1 MLVNRIQV
9 TTVFVSD
16 QDKAK
21 DFYVNKLGFQLKFE
35 QQMGPDF
42 RWLEVIP
49 GGAETS
55 IALSKPFP
63 GMEGAVGRP
72 TGMLLDTSDIQAAY
86 DTLKSRGVHFTEA
99 PTPQPWGA
107 IQAQFTDPD
116 GNGFTL
122 VQRTQ

>member
-1 MLVNRIQV
+1 MLINRIQV

-35 QQMGPDF
+35 QQMGPNF

-49 GGAETS
+49 GSGETS
-55 IALSKPFP
+55 IALTLPFP
-63 GMEGAVGRP
+63 GMESTVGRP
-72 TGMLLDTSDIQAAY
+72 TGMLLDTSDIQTAY
-86 DTLKSRGVHFTEA
+86 DTLKASGVNFSEP

-107 IQAQFTDPD
+107 IQAQFSDPD